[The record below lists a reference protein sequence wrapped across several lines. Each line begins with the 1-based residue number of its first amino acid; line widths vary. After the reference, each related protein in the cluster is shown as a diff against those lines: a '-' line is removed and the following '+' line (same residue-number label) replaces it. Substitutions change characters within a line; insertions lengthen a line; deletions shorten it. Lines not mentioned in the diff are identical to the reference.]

1 MALPWKGSSRP
12 AHPETAV
19 SLSLSLLIRNNPS
32 CLDQKKHW
40 GVRGSQTRVLDRRA
54 DTLVQIG
61 KHPELWKTALSLALA
76 PWPSGASRALTGL
89 SCNKVSERRAVKPG
103 EHQGFREVGS
113 QEQKIG
119 LSWRWSQRSF
129 LSFLKQETRI
139 CLRFKERSQLRES
152 EENVECIILP
162 SLRDLLEESAR
173 ACRRPA
179 ES

>member
-19 SLSLSLLIRNNPS
+19 YLSLSFLIRNNPS

-40 GVRGSQTRVLDRRA
+40 GVRGSQTRVLDRHV

-89 SCNKVSERRAVKPG
+89 SCNKASERRAVKPG

-113 QEQKIG
+113 QEQG
-119 LSWRWSQRSF
+119 RS
-129 LSFLKQETRI
+129 SKTEARSTREVGVPE
-139 CLRFKERSQLRES
+139 LHM
-152 EENVECIILP
+152 
-162 SLRDLLEESAR
+162 
-173 ACRRPA
+173 
-179 ES
+179 